1 MGTLILNSLE
11 VVDIPQVVKA
21 AAEDLGD
28 SAERLDDILSP
39 YWPDVA

>member
-1 MGTLILNSLE
+1 MRNSHIDLE
-11 VVDIPQVVKA
+11 TVVREANPVPRSA
-21 AAEDLGD
+21 DLGD